1 MYEKSIADPL
11 KDITSSFQSLQKQ
24 LENSCRLPEV
34 VPNSSVTKF
43 LNQQNN

>member
-1 MYEKSIADPL
+1 MYKKSITDPL
-11 KDITSSFQSLQKQ
+11 EGVTSSLLSFQKQ
-24 LENSCRLPEV
+24 LENVCRLPEV